1 MNPLSRAW
9 PAVVAACLLGFAAG
23 ARAADEKPIDS
34 KALDRYLY
42 TSLRFV
48 INHGVDLYNR
58 PDDPRGAEKCYQHF
72 RQSLEELVPV
82 LSNHPDL
89 QKAIK
94 DGLDKA
100 EKDPEWRVK
109 MAARGMMPNP
119 QAVPPGDVVRVK
131 AFALRAVFND
141 VRSGLNPEPPKAAGL
156 WDRLGG
162 EKGVRKILD
171 DFAELVGADPKVD
184 ITRGGKRKLD
194 ELTVADLKQKS
205 LELISEKAGGPLKY
219 TGRGLKPVHQGM
231 GITDAEFDAA
241 AADFKKAL
249 LKNQINPADAD
260 ALMRIVEATRKDIVE
275 GKGAGAPK
283 GDGGTVKGRVTVGGK
298 PLAKGKITL
307 TGEGGKAISDAI
319 EADGSYTLENVPP
332 GTYKVTVTGAK
343 EVPAAFGDPNTTPTT
358 ANVNKG
364 MNLLDLDLPGGTKP
378 EGKLE
383 GRRPRVVPDTIAVPA
398 GFKAGME
405 LAAEGVQI
413 YQAKGKAAGGFEWA
427 LKAPRADL
435 SADGTK
441 VGKHYGSPAGPVWEI
456 TPAGMTIT
464 GKVQEKADAPAGNIP
479 WLLLEVQE
487 VRVKEGIL
495 KKDQGGPLPI
505 AYVQRL
511 DTEGGAAPARAPET
525 GGDTAEVSYKATYV
539 FYAPDKKSEE
549 KGAEDAGTVSGK
561 VTYKGVPVPAGTI
574 AFHPKEGKAISAK
587 LSEDGSYSADMV
599 PPGEYAVTVETD
611 SVKPPAKFVKLPKKY
626 AGPETSG
633 LKYTVVKGKQ
643 AFDIALED

>member
-307 TGEGGKAISDAI
+307 TGEG
-319 EADGSYTLENVPP
+319 DG
-332 GTYKVTVTGAK
+332 
-343 EVPAAFGDPNTTPTT
+343 D
-358 ANVNKG
+358 
-364 MNLLDLDLPGGTKP
+364 GG
-378 EGKLE
+378 EGSA
-383 GRRPRVVPDTIAVPA
+383 GGVRRPEHDPHHRERQQGDEPA
-398 GFKAGME
+398 RPRPARRDE
-405 LAAEGVQI
+405 
-413 YQAKGKAAGGFEWA
+413 AGG
-427 LKAPRADL
+427 
-435 SADGTK
+435 
-441 VGKHYGSPAGPVWEI
+441 
-456 TPAGMTIT
+456 
-464 GKVQEKADAPAGNIP
+464 
-479 WLLLEVQE
+479 
-487 VRVKEGIL
+487 
-495 KKDQGGPLPI
+495 
-505 AYVQRL
+505 
-511 DTEGGAAPARAPET
+511 
-525 GGDTAEVSYKATYV
+525 
-539 FYAPDKKSEE
+539 
-549 KGAEDAGTVSGK
+549 
-561 VTYKGVPVPAGTI
+561 
-574 AFHPKEGKAISAK
+574 
-587 LSEDGSYSADMV
+587 
-599 PPGEYAVTVETD
+599 
-611 SVKPPAKFVKLPKKY
+611 
-626 AGPETSG
+626 
-633 LKYTVVKGKQ
+633 
-643 AFDIALED
+643 